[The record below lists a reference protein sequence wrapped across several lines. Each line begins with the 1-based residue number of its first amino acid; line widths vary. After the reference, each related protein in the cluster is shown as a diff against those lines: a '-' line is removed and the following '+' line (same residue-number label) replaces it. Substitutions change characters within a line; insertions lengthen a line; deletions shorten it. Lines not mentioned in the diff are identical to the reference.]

1 MWWNSPAAMAAAMAT
16 AFCNLTETQMD
27 ERLKGST
34 RLARKLGDFA
44 ERKMSEEDDDLT
56 IEGLKCFD
64 SDSDAPSDGDAPLS
78 AGSAGSAAPSDEPSD
93 DASDGGGGPRRR
105 HPSHDEIVID
115 GDGHPELPVREHPR
129 KLTPASH
136 REFAFPVLLHPSR
149 APSRGHAELPSA
161 APPADETEAWWRPS
175 RTARAAA
182 RRPGG
187 LVRAEQIG
195 DAGDGDDEGTA
206 TAWREQRRRR
216 SFAAR

>member
-1 MWWNSPAAMAAAMAT
+1 
-16 AFCNLTETQMD
+16 
-27 ERLKGST
+27 
-34 RLARKLGDFA
+34 
-44 ERKMSEEDDDLT
+44 MSEEDDDLT

-105 HPSHDEIVID
+105 HPSQEEIVID

-161 APPADETEAWWRPS
+161 APPADETEAWVAAVANGPS
-175 RTARAAA
+175 
-182 RRPGG
+182 
-187 LVRAEQIG
+187 L
-195 DAGDGDDEGTA
+195 
-206 TAWREQRRRR
+206 
-216 SFAAR
+216 

>member
-1 MWWNSPAAMAAAMAT
+1 
-16 AFCNLTETQMD
+16 
-27 ERLKGST
+27 
-34 RLARKLGDFA
+34 
-44 ERKMSEEDDDLT
+44 MSEEDDDLT

-64 SDSDAPSDGDAPLS
+64 SDSDAPSDGGAPLS

-105 HPSHDEIVID
+105 HPSQEEIVID

-136 REFAFPVLLHPSR
+136 RQFAFPVLLHPSR

-161 APPADETEAWWRPS
+161 APPADETEAWVSAVANGPR
-175 RTARAAA
+175 RRRAGQEE
-182 RRPGG
+182 P
-187 LVRAEQIG
+187 VRAEQTG
-195 DAGDGDDEGTA
+195 DAGDGDDEGDGDGETTARATA
-206 TAWREQRRRR
+206 TTRR